1 MQLGNMSKIV
11 SGRRYSTK
19 TATVIASDEYWD
31 GYNSDCNGRN
41 TYLLRTPNGHYFMAM
56 VSMWEDERSCLE
68 PLSENEAIGVYEEL
82 PEHEREYEDA
92 FPDQKIEE
100 A

>member
-11 SGRRYSTK
+11 SGRRYSTE

-31 GYNSDCNGRN
+31 GDNSDNNGRN
-41 TYLLRTPNGHYFMAM
+41 TYLLRTPYGRYFMAM
-56 VSMWEDERSCLE
+56 LSTWEDERNCLE
-68 PLSENEAIGVYEEL
+68 PLSEHEASGLYEEL
-82 PEHEREYEDA
+82 NEHECEYEDA
-92 FPDQKIEE
+92 FPNQKIEE

>member
-31 GYNSDCNGRN
+31 GDNSDNNGRN
-41 TYLLRTPNGHYFMAM
+41 TYLLRLQAIALIFPYRDHGHKIMAIW
-56 VSMWEDERSCLE
+56 S
-68 PLSENEAIGVYEEL
+68 P
-82 PEHEREYEDA
+82 
-92 FPDQKIEE
+92 Q
-100 A
+100 